1 MGKLPDYKF
10 VPEADSK
17 VDETCPIEILSGQH
31 AGIVYRYGVIRVAE
45 HDNDNVKVI
54 MDIDI
59 IKAPEGFNK
68 DTESFTM
75 DVGEI
80 FVNIVENQSQK
91 EVPVDLEDDVHQD

>member
-1 MGKLPDYKF
+1 MGNLPNYKF

-17 VDETCPIEILSGQH
+17 IDETCPIEILSGEH
-31 AGIVYRYGVIRVAE
+31 AGIVYRYGVIKVSE
-45 HDNDNVKVI
+45 HDDDNVKVI

-80 FVNIVENQSQK
+80 FVNIVENQVNK
-91 EVPVDLEDDVHQD
+91 ESVVDLEDDVHQD